1 MFLKEYYKRYKPEN
15 ILILSGAELKQDP
28 HLVMHQVESF
38 LGVRHYLDKSKFVK
52 NEANNM
58 YCVLTPSG
66 EKECSHRNRIK
77 FRSPDEATIEM
88 LKQLYHPYNEKLFRL
103 LNRTFLWL

>member
-28 HLVMHQVESF
+28 YLVMYQLESF
-38 LGVRHYLDKSKFVK
+38 LGVRHYLDRSKFVR

-66 EKECSHRNRIK
+66 KRNCIRPSRAK
-77 FRSPDEATIEM
+77 FKPPDEATIEM

-103 LNRTFLWL
+103 LNQTFPWL